1 MQRTA
6 RTARAVDER
15 FFVSRRRMVE
25 RLARSGIRDAR
36 VLEAL
41 AAVPRHALVPEAL
54 GHRAYEEAPLPIG
67 AGQTISAPGTVAAM
81 SAALALRGRERVL
94 EIGTG
99 SAYQA
104 AVLSRLAAR
113 VISVE
118 RVPALASRA
127 RRALD
132 RLGVANVVVHLGD
145 GTRGWPPEAPYD
157 AIAVTAGGPEV
168 PAPLL
173 EQLAPGG
180 RLVGPFGP
188 RGAQRLLRI
197 HRDAAGALR
206 EPEVLGEAKF
216 VDLVGDHGWER

>member
-1 MQRTA
+1 MKRGVCA
-6 RTARAVDER
+6 ER
-15 FFVSRRRMVE
+15 DRWAVSRRRMVE
-25 RLARSGIRDAR
+25 RLTRSGIRDPR

-41 AAVPRHALVPEAL
+41 AAVPRHLLVPDAL

-67 AGQTISAPGTVAAM
+67 SGQTISAPGTVAAM
-81 SAALALRGRERVL
+81 STALALEGHERVL

-104 AVLSRLAAR
+104 AVLSRLAER
-113 VISVE
+113 VISIE

-132 RLGVANVVVHLGD
+132 RLGVTNVVVHLGD
-145 GTRGWPPEAPYD
+145 GTRGWLPEAPYE
-157 AIAVTAGGPEV
+157 AIVVTAGGPEI

-180 RLVGPFGP
+180 RLIGPFGA
-188 RGAQRLLRI
+188 RGAQRLMRVRRESTGRLRS
-197 HRDAAGALR
+197 
-206 EPEVLGEAKF
+206 PEILGEARF
-216 VDLVGDHGWER
+216 VDLVGAHGWDG